1 MPIAHDDSAVISLLA
16 TCARLL
22 AWPCHDG
29 EAGGL
34 GCEEVAMGWQ
44 PGNDGRRARPGPL
57 AVLCLATAAL
67 ALAGCSKGESKGQ
80 AASGQV
86 VYKVSVQKFK
96 YSGMPTSIKSGESI
110 ITLTNREAGPITHEF
125 VLLALPSGKT
135 KDDIVAAAKKK
146 GDKAEGDF
154 LSFGEVA
161 EVDTGSTHA
170 GVFSLPPGTYALA
183 CFEKG
188 KLGGGEGPVH
198 ATIGMTHEFTVTSS

>member
-1 MPIAHDDSAVISLLA
+1 
-16 TCARLL
+16 
-22 AWPCHDG
+22 
-29 EAGGL
+29 
-34 GCEEVAMGWQ
+34 MGWQ
-44 PGNDGRRARPGPL
+44 PGSQGRRAGPL

-80 AASGQV
+80 AAAGGPT

-96 YSGMPTSIKSGESI
+96 YSGMPDSIKSGESI

-125 VLLALPSGKT
+125 VLLALPSGKS
-135 KDDIVAAAKKK
+135 KDDIVADAKKK

-188 KLGGGEGPVH
+188 KIGGGEGPVH
-198 ATIGMTHEFTVTSS
+198 ATIGMTHKFTVTSA

>member
-1 MPIAHDDSAVISLLA
+1 M
-16 TCARLL
+16 
-22 AWPCHDG
+22 
-29 EAGGL
+29 GG
-34 GCEEVAMGWQ
+34 Q
-44 PGNDGRRARPGPL
+44 PGNDGRQVRPGPL
-57 AVLCLATAAL
+57 AVLCLAAAAL
-67 ALAGCSKGESKGQ
+67 ALAGCSKGETKGQ
-80 AASGQV
+80 APAGPA

-96 YSGMPTSIKSGESI
+96 YSGMADSIKSGESI

-135 KDDIVAAAKKK
+135 RDDIVADAKKK

-188 KLGGGEGPVH
+188 KIGGGEGPVH
-198 ATIGMTHEFTVTSS
+198 ATIGMTHQFTVTTS